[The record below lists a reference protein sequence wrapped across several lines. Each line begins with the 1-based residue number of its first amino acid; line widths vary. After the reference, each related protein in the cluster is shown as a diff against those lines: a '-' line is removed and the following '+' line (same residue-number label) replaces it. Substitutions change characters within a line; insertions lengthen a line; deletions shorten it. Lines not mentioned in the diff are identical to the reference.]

1 MIQKLAYEKPIIITY
16 QHDGYATAILQ
27 AQKKSD
33 FWQIT
38 QFIPL
43 RYNYDLQRME
53 YDVEFFFESD
63 FVFLKGYY
71 SYPIKYVENG
81 RITKEIISFLD
92 NQKYVAGLWDEIEV
106 PEKMFY
112 QKKNF
117 KHIYMLTG
125 YDSERKVFFCSGI
138 NKSGHWSEFEVSFD
152 VFIKANLALGD
163 KVIYLHVFKVNED
176 YEFIIDKDKIC
187 RDIYNY
193 TYAESEKGIN
203 ACLAYQKDLLNIQKN
218 ARKLIPRETIFLLK
232 EHANL
237 MEKILIQLEEDSDVI
252 ENIKD
257 EYEIMKKKY
266 NSAMSYVL
274 KYNLVQKV
282 NYIDKI
288 LELIRECYARE
299 KELLEKW
306 LSKKYISS

>member
-1 MIQKLAYEKPIIITY
+1 MVQKLNYGKPLVLTY

-27 AQKKSD
+27 TKKKSI
-33 FWQIT
+33 FWQMI
-38 QFIPL
+38 QFIPI
-43 RYNYDLQRME
+43 RYNYHLQRME

-81 RITKEIISFLD
+81 KIIKEIFSFLD
-92 NQKYVAGLWDEIEV
+92 NQKYVVGVWDEIEV

-117 KHIYMLTG
+117 RHIYMLTG

-138 NKSGHWSEFEVSFD
+138 NKNGHWIEFEILFD
-152 VFIKANLALGD
+152 VFTKANLALGD
-163 KVIYLHVFKVNED
+163 KAIYLHVFKVNED
-176 YEFIIDKDKIC
+176 FEFIIDKDKIC
-187 RDIYNY
+187 GDIYNY

-203 ACLAYQKDLLNIQKN
+203 ACLAYQKELLNFQ
-218 ARKLIPRETIFLLK
+218 RKKRKFIPRETIFLLK
-232 EHANL
+232 EHASL
-237 MEKILIQLEEDSDVI
+237 MEEILVRLEEDSDVI
-252 ENIKD
+252 DNIKN

-266 NSAMSYVL
+266 DSAMSYVL
-274 KYNLVQKV
+274 KYNLLKKM

-288 LELIRECYARE
+288 IELISECYARE
-299 KELLEKW
+299 KEVLEKW
-306 LSKKYISS
+306 LSKKYINS